1 MNLALQNRFLTA
13 VRSGNLKELD
23 ACVQQ
28 VEDETN
34 IQQTEEASSNQLQ
47 ETGSSLKT
55 EDKNIQNDSVQNDQD
70 SKAKPKTDRK
80 NRLDID

>member
-34 IQQTEEASSNQLQ
+34 IQQIEEESSNQQQ

-80 NRLDID
+80 NR

>member
-80 NRLDID
+80 NR